1 MWGQPGKD
9 SRAGRARTPARPSSQ
24 VFSALLFNSSYYYE
38 VLAGASGDPDEA
50 PKRLYFS
57 VIPPSLAPTLQ
68 AIDNQSHLHRSPQPC
83 RRLPL
88 LPLSSRRS
96 PPPLVRPQRNTR
108 MRSPKPVHKSKGKC
122 ALTLDHEYDSHEK
135 MVREIVTQCRPMLAD
150 ENWSVVQSV
159 QPTGAAI
166 GPVYFN
172 HTAYQTTSIS
182 KFFEEASIVV
192 SREMDKVQLSFWV
205 FHDMALGATL
215 TGGICWYAQVF
226 FDTRAAIRRELIDE
240 NKTDL
245 KSSMKV
251 DGNDKTTGTQC
262 RAVSRPYHHQTRRG
276 C

>member
-1 MWGQPGKD
+1 MSP
-9 SRAGRARTPARPSSQ
+9 TPTVAA
-24 VFSALLFNSSYYYE
+24 V
-38 VLAGASGDPDEA
+38 V
-50 PKRLYFS
+50 
-57 VIPPSLAPTLQ
+57 
-68 AIDNQSHLHRSPQPC
+68 
-83 RRLPL
+83 
-88 LPLSSRRS
+88 
-96 PPPLVRPQRNTR
+96 PPLAAA
-108 MRSPKPVHKSKGKC
+108 PVHKSKGKC

-262 RAVSRPYHHQTRRG
+262 RAVAVTGEPAARALAEYLAVHVRPPRTRGYSDSMSLVNMANGLASDLRATLNRLDDEYRASFDFTSEIEKIPQ
-276 C
+276 

>member
-1 MWGQPGKD
+1 
-9 SRAGRARTPARPSSQ
+9 
-24 VFSALLFNSSYYYE
+24 
-38 VLAGASGDPDEA
+38 
-50 PKRLYFS
+50 
-57 VIPPSLAPTLQ
+57 
-68 AIDNQSHLHRSPQPC
+68 
-83 RRLPL
+83 
-88 LPLSSRRS
+88 
-96 PPPLVRPQRNTR
+96 
-108 MRSPKPVHKSKGKC
+108 
-122 ALTLDHEYDSHEK
+122 
-135 MVREIVTQCRPMLAD
+135 MLAD

-192 SREMDKVQLSFWV
+192 SRDMDKVQLSFWV

-262 RAVSRPYHHQTRRG
+262 RAVAVTGEPAARALAEYLAVHGSNPSAEGARDPHFARLARAAIATPCRFFLRYIRRNRILNLDETPIPFEYLDGYTYEERGTRTIAGKSDRSL
-276 C
+276 CHRND